1 MLLGVSKLSSDQ
13 KNWAPDEPTAW
24 QRRKSS
30 QAPSIVEKVSIKQIG
45 QTLQNI
51 KREKVTGIS

>member
-13 KNWAPDEPTAW
+13 KNRAPDQPTAW
-24 QRRKSS
+24 KRRKNS
-30 QAPSIVEKVSIKQIG
+30 QASSIVEKVSIKQIG